1 MSRRGSRTGREDGM
15 GYLIAKLAPMIPI
28 LAAGDAE
35 VAGHSLADPV
45 LPHWA
50 WTWII
55 FGLVFLVLRKFAFK
69 PLREQLEARE
79 NRIQE
84 TIDKADQVKAE
95 AEALLDRH
103 RELMDRA
110 RADAQ
115 EVINQGREAA
125 EAVRKE
131 ALAAG
136 QGETQLLLDRARKE
150 IDLQTRKAVDEI
162 RRETVN
168 LTILAASQVLERS
181 LEDDDHR
188 RLTAQ
193 VIDEMGRVSV
203 GEG

>member
-1 MSRRGSRTGREDGM
+1 M
-15 GYLIAKLAPMIPI
+15 GYLVAKLAPMIPV
-28 LAAGDAE
+28 LAAEGGE

-50 WTWII
+50 WTWVI
-55 FGLVFLVLRKFAFK
+55 FGLVFLVLYKFAFK

-79 NRIQE
+79 NRIKE
-84 TIDKADQVKAE
+84 TIDKADLVKSE

-110 RADAQ
+110 KADAQ

-125 EAVRKE
+125 EAVKKE
-131 ALAAG
+131 AMAAG
-136 QGETQLLLDRARKE
+136 QEETQLLLERARKE

-162 RRETVN
+162 RRETVD

-181 LEDDDHR
+181 LNDDDHR
-188 RLTAQ
+188 RLTSQ
-193 VIDEMGRVSV
+193 VIDEMGGVTA